1 MGWVFLT
8 AGVVA
13 IVVFVSIVA
22 LHDITQK
29 KHTILRNFPVVGR
42 MRYLLERFG
51 PEMRQYFVAMNDE
64 ELPFSR
70 DERTWVYASAKGQ
83 NSLAG
88 FGTDNDVEGSP
99 NYVILRHATFPYAY
113 GGDSDVVSCAKV
125 LGGARERRHAFRPE
139 SIINTSA
146 MSYGS
151 LSHAAV
157 RAINTGANLAGCLQN
172 TGEGGIAP
180 HHDHGGGLIWQIGT
194 GYFGCRNKDGSF
206 DLGMLKDRVER
217 FNIRALEVKLSQG
230 AKPGKGGVLPGSK
243 VTREIADIRG
253 VPLGET
259 VYSPAH
265 HSAFNDA
272 SSLLDFVEM
281 LAEQTGLPVG
291 IKSAVGQ
298 TDFWDDLA
306 QLIDTTNRSVD
317 HIQIDGGEGGTGA
330 APMSFA
336 DHVSLPFKQGF
347 PEVYRRFAEHGVHN
361 DIVWIGSGKLGFP
374 IPGLLAMAMGCDMIA
389 VAREAM
395 LSIGCIQAQKC
406 HTGHCPTGVATNKP
420 WLVRGLDPT
429 LKAARF
435 ANYVK
440 TLRKEMLE
448 LSHAVGVGHPA
459 LLRLEHFEILN
470 DRLGRKNALDLFG
483 YSPTWTRT
491 NAKSLRDA
499 GLIH

>member
-1 MGWVFLT
+1 MGWVIL
-8 AGVVA
+8 AAVAVA
-13 IVVFVSIVA
+13 IVVFFSVVA

-29 KHTILRNFPVVGR
+29 KHTILHNFPVVGHL
-42 MRYLLERFG
+42 RYFLERFG

-70 DERTWVYASAKGQ
+70 DQRTWVYASSKKE
-83 NSLAG
+83 NSLFG
-88 FGTDNDVEGSP
+88 FGTDNDLEGSP
-99 NYVILRHATFPYAY
+99 NYTILRHATFPYMH
-113 GGDSDVVSCAKV
+113 GDDSDVVPCAKV
-125 LGGARERRHAFRPE
+125 LGGARKRTHAFRPE

-157 RAINTGANLAGCLQN
+157 RAINTGAKLAGCLQN

-194 GYFGCRNKDGSF
+194 GYFGCRNTDGTF
-206 DLGMLKDRVER
+206 DLSMLKDRVER
-217 FNIRALEVKLSQG
+217 FNVRALEVKLSQG

-253 VPLGET
+253 VPEGET
-259 VYSPAH
+259 VYSPSC
-265 HSAFNDA
+265 HSAFSDA

-298 TDFWDDLA
+298 TDFWDELA
-306 QLIDTTNRSVD
+306 RLIDTTDRSVD

-330 APMSFA
+330 APQSFA
-336 DHVSLPFKQGF
+336 DHVALPFRQGF
-347 PEVYRRFAEHGVHN
+347 PEVYQRFADRGIHN
-361 DIVWIGSGKLGFP
+361 GIVWIGSGKLGLP

-435 ANYVK
+435 ANYIK

-448 LSHAVGVGHPA
+448 LAYATGLGHPA

-470 DRLGRKNALDLFG
+470 DRLGRSSALDVFD
-483 YSPTWTRT
+483 YNPNWTRPS
-491 NAKSLRDA
+491 ADSLRDA